1 MQGSTVSKE
10 DWSLHQQGQE
20 DQKRHNRKIQQAV
33 KDRLPE
39 LITEENVIMSD
50 GKKMVKIPVRSLD
63 EYKIRYDHSKKKHI
77 GQGNGDSGE
86 GDVIARSRDGGGR
99 QAGSEPGED
108 YVEAEVSIE
117 EIETALFS
125 QLDLPDFKQ
134 KEEVEAS
141 KEGIQFTD
149 IRTKGLTG
157 NIDKKKTMMT
167 AFKRNAMN
175 GEAGFHPILPED
187 IRYKTWTESKEKESK
202 AAVIAMMD
210 TSGSMGMFEKYIA
223 RSFFFWLVKFL
234 NLHYAHVEIRF
245 ISHHTEAKEVEEETF
260 FTKGESGGT
269 ICSSAYRKALDIVG
283 SDYPQ
288 ERYNVYAFHISDGD
302 NLTSDNEK
310 CLPLIQKLAEHCN
323 MVGYGEVSQYHRQS
337 SLMSV
342 FAKAEE
348 EEIRTFIMRRKTE
361 VLDAL
366 KYFLSKK
373 SHV

>member
-1 MQGSTVSKE
+1 MQGSIVSKE

-20 DQKRHNRKIQQAV
+20 DQRRHDQKIQQAV

-39 LITEENVIMSD
+39 LITEESVIMSD
-50 GKKMVKIPVRSLD
+50 GKKVVKIPVRSLD

-77 GQGNGDSGE
+77 GQGNGESE
-86 GDVIARSRDGGGR
+86 AGDIIARSKESGR
-99 QAGSEPGED
+99 QAGSDPGED

-125 QLDLPDFKQ
+125 QLELPDFKQ
-134 KEEVEAS
+134 KEEVEAT

-175 GEAGFHPILPED
+175 GESGFHPILPED

-234 NLHYAHVEIRF
+234 KLHYAHVEIRF

-269 ICSSAYRKALDIVG
+269 ICSSAYRKALEIVE
-283 SDYPQ
+283 SDYPI
-288 ERYNVYAFHISDGD
+288 ERYNIYAFHISDGD
-302 NLTSDNEK
+302 NLTSDNER
-310 CLPLIQKLAEHCN
+310 CLPLIKKLAAHCN
-323 MVGYGEVSQYHRQS
+323 MFGYGEVSQYHRQS

-342 FAKAEE
+342 FTKSEQE
-348 EEIRTFIMRRKTE
+348 DIRTFVVRRKTE

-373 SHV
+373 SRA